1 MLSFSV
7 STSRGAR
14 TRRRRKGRTRP
25 GRRGQRSRGCGARID
40 AARVPRGT
48 PAGRPRTRNAPRAR
62 TSRALS
68 CARDG
73 QKNALFRRKTT
84 DTTTTDVVA
93 SFSRHIDVTRRSTT
107 RCPGAGTENHHAG
120 RGSGKAPGAVR
131 GRVAGVPPPPA
142 SRRRC
147 GRETPDRV
155 SEIPPRCPP
164 PRRRV
169 APRHAP
175 PARASARARVRRRR
189 GGDRRS
195 RRRRPR
201 PHARGRGGPAPRRRF
216 VDAAA
221 RRHRRRHEHELDVIL
236 HRDANDRK

>member
-25 GRRGQRSRGCGARID
+25 GRRGQRSRGCGERID
-40 AARVPRGT
+40 AARVPWGT

-68 CARDG
+68 VGGLG
-73 QKNALFRRKTT
+73 QKHALFRRKTT
-84 DTTTTDVVA
+84 DTTTTVVA

-120 RGSGKAPGAVR
+120 RGSGKAPGAAR
-131 GRVAGVPPPPA
+131 RA
-142 SRRRC
+142 SLAFR
-147 GRETPDRV
+147 
-155 SEIPPRCPP
+155 P
-164 PRRRV
+164 PRRGV
-169 APRHAP
+169 DAA
-175 PARASARARVRRRR
+175 ARLPTGCQRFHLGAHRLVDAWRR
-189 GGDRRS
+189 GTP
-195 RRRRPR
+195 RPR
-201 PHARGRGGPAPRRRF
+201 GRPRAHASGAVAAATAARGDGVPDRARGRGGPPPRRRF

-236 HRDANDRK
+236 HRDAKKKPRK